1 MTQMAI
7 YLGENLAEELMELSM
22 SAAALAR
29 EQDVPTNRVSS
40 IERSA
45 CYQCD
50 ASVCRDSLESWLT

>member
-7 YLGENLAEELMELSM
+7 YPGENLAEELMKLSM

-40 IERSA
+40 I
-45 CYQCD
+45 
-50 ASVCRDSLESWLT
+50 